1 MMRTGKGSTLAGA
14 GAIAFGVLTIV
25 GTFGGSPGGSYDQ
38 STAVEYLK
46 GSHFPIVVVTGYLA
60 ILGVVGL
67 ICLLA
72 YLREVISVEP
82 DRTQAAS
89 IFWGIGLASAASFA
103 VSWGLVTGI
112 ALAAAE
118 GGSGASVPPAVTYVL
133 GDTSLNVLFGSGGIL
148 LGFAMIAL
156 FLSTSGRLPSWLRWL
171 TLVAGILAL
180 GAPFFFPAFA
190 IPLWAV
196 VIGVWLLASRSK
208 YSSATM
214 RTPPSSRLE

>member
-1 MMRTGKGSTLAGA
+1 MMRIGSGSTLAGA
-14 GAIAFGVLTIV
+14 GAIAFGVLTVV

-38 STAVEYLK
+38 PTVVEYVK
-46 GSHFPIVVVTGYLA
+46 GSHFPLVVMTGYLA

-72 YLREVISVEP
+72 YLRGLIGVDP
-82 DRTQAAS
+82 DRTLGAT

-103 VSWGLVTGI
+103 VAWGLVTGI
-112 ALAAAE
+112 ALSAAE

-156 FLSTSGRLPSWLRWL
+156 FLSTPARLPSWLRWT

-190 IPLWAV
+190 IPLWAI
-196 VIGVWLLASRSK
+196 VIGVWLVTSRSTR
-208 YSSATM
+208 SSATM
-214 RTPPSSRLE
+214 RTHPNT

>member
-1 MMRTGKGSTLAGA
+1 MVRMGKGSTLAGA
-14 GAIAFGVLTIV
+14 GAIAFGVLTVV
-25 GTFGGSPGGSYDQ
+25 GTLGGSPGGSYDQ
-38 STAVEYLK
+38 PTVVEYVK
-46 GSHFPIVVVTGYLA
+46 GTHFPLVVVTGYLA

-72 YLREVISVEP
+72 YLRGLIGVEP
-82 DRTQAAS
+82 DRTLAAS

-103 VSWGLVTGI
+103 VAWGLVTGI
-112 ALAAAE
+112 ALSAAE
-118 GGSGASVPPAVTYVL
+118 GGGGASVPPAVTYVL

-156 FLSTSGRLPSWLRWL
+156 FLSTSARFPSWLRWM

-190 IPLWAV
+190 IPLWAI
-196 VIGVWLLASRSK
+196 VIGVWLLASRSTL
-208 YSSATM
+208 SSATT
-214 RTPPSSRLE
+214 RTPPSSRPE

>member
-1 MMRTGKGSTLAGA
+1 MMRIEKGSTLAGV
-14 GAIAFGVLTIV
+14 GAIAFGVLTVV

-82 DRTQAAS
+82 DRTRAAS

-112 ALAAAE
+112 ALSAAE

-133 GDTSLNVLFGSGGIL
+133 ADTSLNVLFGSGGIL

-156 FLSTSGRLPSWLRWL
+156 FVSTPGRLPTWLRWL

-190 IPLWAV
+190 IPLWGI
-196 VIGVWLLASRSK
+196 VIGVWLLASRS
-208 YSSATM
+208 TRWLVTT
-214 RTPPSSRLE
+214 RTLPNNRSD